1 MTLPPSLV
9 SKTYWAGAPFE
20 FRQPPD
26 GARVESL
33 SLRAHDYRRHRA
45 LYWTPASHP
54 APRVAVVCIHPR
66 VDFTHHYTFP
76 RLLAAG
82 IGCLG
87 ANTRHPN
94 NDVATVHE
102 ELLLDVASCVR
113 FLKDER
119 GVDKVILLGNS
130 GGGSLSAFYQAEA
143 RKGPGARLA
152 TTPGGA
158 PTHLRD
164 ALMIPADAMI
174 YVSAHRGQGRV
185 LLECIDPAVVDEGDP
200 LASDPALDMY
210 AAENGFAAPPGWS
223 EYSEDFVRHYRAAQR
238 ARVKRLDA
246 RAKELIAESRRASD
260 EANGADFDGRAFAEQ
275 QAVLRSA
282 VFEPVMV
289 VYRTMANLHYVD
301 RHLDPSSREY
311 GSLLSERPDLMN
323 LKLLGFARLCTPEAW
338 LSTWSGLSSNADLV
352 KNLALIPDPT
362 LVVHAGR
369 DREIY
374 PATDA
379 QPIFEAVAARDKT
392 FVEFEHAR
400 HYFEPDFGARE
411 APDVEALMNT
421 LTAWIQERSAP

>member
-1 MTLPPSLV
+1 MTLPAPLI

-20 FRQPPD
+20 FRRPPD
-26 GARVESL
+26 RARVESL

-45 LYWTPASHP
+45 LYWTPEKHSS
-54 APRVAVVCIHPR
+54 PRVAAVCIHPR

-94 NDVATVHE
+94 NDVGTVHE
-102 ELLLDVASCVR
+102 EILLDVASCVR
-113 FLKDER
+113 FLKEKR
-119 GVDKVILLGNS
+119 GVEYVILLGNS
-130 GGGSLSAFYQAEA
+130 GGGSLGAFYQAEA
-143 RKGPGARLA
+143 RKAPSARVGA
-152 TTPGGA
+152 TPGGA
-158 PTHLRD
+158 PTRLPD

-185 LLECIDPAVVDEGDP
+185 LLECIDPAVVDESNP
-200 LASDPALDMY
+200 LASDPSLDMY
-210 AAENGFAAPPGWS
+210 AAENGFVPPPEWS
-223 EYSEDFVRHYRAAQR
+223 EYDADFVRRYRAAQR
-238 ARVKRLDA
+238 ARVERLDA
-246 RAKELIAESRRASD
+246 RARELIAESRRAAGK
-260 EANGADFDGRAFAEQ
+260 ANTAGFDGRPFAEQ
-275 QAVLRSA
+275 QRVLRRA

-301 RHLDPSSREY
+301 RHLDPSPRQY

-323 LKLLGFARLCTPEAW
+323 LKLLGFGRLCTPEAW

-352 KNLALIPDPT
+352 KNLAQIFDPT

-379 QPIFEAVAARDKT
+379 RPIFEAVAASDKT
-392 FVEFEHAR
+392 FVEFEQAR
-400 HYFEPDFGARE
+400 HYFEPDLGARE
-411 APDVEALMNT
+411 APDVDALMDT
-421 LTAWIQERSAP
+421 LIAWIQERFTP